1 MSKRSTQPSAAGHLI
16 VSGRVCAATVGVRNS
31 QQRLEGLRRGR
42 ISKADA
48 QEFLNSL
55 GDLNI
60 HLTDPLSYGAV
71 FEIAERHSLTVY
83 DAAYLELAIRERL
96 ALASLDAALIRA
108 ARKEQVAI
116 F

>member
-1 MSKRSTQPSAAGHLI
+1 
-16 VSGRVCAATVGVRNS
+16 VGVRNS